1 MLEVICVPQYISYFY
16 TPFYSV
22 NAPNWQTT
30 HSITRHYAGLYFN
43 NNVFKLSK
51 NIDMFCGTDGVRTRN
66 RAP

>member
-30 HSITRHYAGLYFN
+30 HSITRHYAGLYLMN
-43 NNVFKLSK
+43 YNKSK
-51 NIDMFCGTDGVRTRN
+51 DFVVSGYAANSY
-66 RAP
+66 

>member
-30 HSITRHYAGLYFN
+30 HSITRHYAGLYLMNYNKCKDFVVSGYATN
-43 NNVFKLSK
+43 SY
-51 NIDMFCGTDGVRTRN
+51 
-66 RAP
+66 

>member
-30 HSITRHYAGLYFN
+30 HSITRHYEDLYLIMN
-43 NNVFKLSK
+43 DNKSK
-51 NIDMFCGTDGVRTRN
+51 DFVVSGYAANSY
-66 RAP
+66 